1 MYLAVG
7 VAKDLAFDP
16 AKYKYGRI
24 HLYRILEGGRKLEFC
39 NKTKLPIIFFSST
52 YPMILLL
59 REKMREAL
67 EAGLCNLYV
76 GEGYEPVSL
85 DAEPM
90 QRRTSECSMMD
101 RIVKGCLDHC
111 TYGMSKI
118 IPCRIFLAMF
128 EFVANLS

>member
-24 HLYRILEGGRKLEFC
+24 HLYRILEGGCKLQFC
-39 NKTKLPIIFFSST
+39 NKTKLP

-67 EAGLCNLYV
+67 EVGLCNLYV

-90 QRRTSECSMMD
+90 QRRTSGCSTMD
-101 RIVKGCLDHC
+101 PIVTVLFGSRYLW
-111 TYGMSKI
+111 Y
-118 IPCRIFLAMF
+118 
-128 EFVANLS
+128 V